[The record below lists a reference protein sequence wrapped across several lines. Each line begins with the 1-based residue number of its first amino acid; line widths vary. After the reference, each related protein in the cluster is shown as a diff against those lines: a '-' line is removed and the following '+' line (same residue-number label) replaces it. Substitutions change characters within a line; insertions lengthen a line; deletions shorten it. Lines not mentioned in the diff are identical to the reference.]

1 MFKFWGGSREIFN
14 LQQRITDSKQD
25 SLSQEVLVELSSK
38 AGANKGKQTDGSSRK
53 HESTRAVFVK
63 DGADDGATEEENEE
77 LVVRE
82 RIVSIDLTLLCF
94 SFLCFALMNSM
105 MLESLFVC
113 LPECYQS
120 K

>member
-1 MFKFWGGSREIFN
+1 MEVVRFFN

-53 HESTRAVFVK
+53 HEGARAVFVK

-77 LVVRE
+77 LVIRE
-82 RIVSIDLTLLCF
+82 RIVSMDLNLLCF
-94 SFLCFALMNSM
+94 SFFMFCFNEQRDVGVSLCVLAYLNATNPSDG
-105 MLESLFVC
+105 
-113 LPECYQS
+113 
-120 K
+120 